1 MISDYSN
8 TYISI
13 VLAAVLTGSITQLAH
28 AEEQSAVHPYLTEK
42 FSVDVGIFYPER
54 EFGIQVNSTITG
66 PSEPIDFEGDVGAR
80 LSDELFSLNF
90 AWRFG
95 EKWQLEGQYFAASG
109 SRGATLE
116 EDVEW
121 KNVVFLAGTGVKAGQ
136 NFSVFRTFFARR
148 FESGEKH
155 EFGVGGGLHWLKFG
169 AFIEGNIT
177 TSEGAVVFDRE
188 SVEALAPLPNI
199 GVWYMYSVSPKLALT
214 TRVDWLDVTIK
225 QYGGAL
231 TNASIG
237 LNYQVFEHAG
247 IGLNY
252 NAFNLDITI
261 DKTDW
266 RGKASISYEG
276 LYAYLSFYW

>member
-1 MISDYSN
+1 MKLLN
-8 TYISI
+8 CV
-13 VLAAVLTGSITQLAH
+13 VLIFVLIGSFTQLA
-28 AEEQSAVHPYLTEK
+28 SAQEHGDVHPYLTEE
-42 FSVDVGIFYPER
+42 FTVDIGIFFPER
-54 EFGIQVNSTITG
+54 EFGIQVNSTIDG
-66 PSEPIDFEGDVGAR
+66 PSEPIDFEGDVGTK

-90 AWRFG
+90 GWRFG
-95 EKWQLEGQYFAASG
+95 EKWQLEGQYFGASG

-121 KNVVFLAGTGVKAGQ
+121 KDVVFLAGTGVKAGQ
-136 NFSVFRTFFARR
+136 NFSLFRTFFARR

-155 EFGVGGGLHWLKFG
+155 EFGLGAGLHWLKFG

-188 SVEALAPLPNI
+188 SVEAVAPLPNI
-199 GVWYMYSVSPKLALT
+199 GAWYMYSISPKWALK
-214 TRVDWLDVTIK
+214 TRVDWLDASIK
-225 QYGGAL
+225 EYGGAL

-237 LNYQVFEHAG
+237 LNYQIFKNAG

-252 NAFNLDITI
+252 NSFKLDISV
-261 DKTDW
+261 DKTNW
-266 RGKASISYEG
+266 HGNANISYEG